1 MHQFGS
7 PFAGSNASKLVR
19 EISGLSPLPA
29 NGLSQPVA
37 LAGEDHNV
45 GMADQPVHQR
55 RCKTVVT
62 KDNVP
67 LRERIFGLLR
77 PNAPQFHFLF

>member
-1 MHQFGS
+1 MHQFWS
-7 PFAGSNASKLVR
+7 LFTGSNASKLVR

-37 LAGEDHNV
+37 LAREDHNV

-77 PNAPQFHFLF
+77 QNAPQFHFLF